1 MKAWIPRACLLPWLW
16 LSLAVQAE
24 VLVTHGYLSPLAA
37 DSAAAY
43 MKLDN
48 QGDGVVRLVG
58 AESPRAGEIRLQT
71 PIQRSGVIAMRPVKR
86 LVVPPG
92 GFALL
97 QPGELHLLLSA
108 ISPAL
113 QPGERVPLTLLF
125 DDGQRLSLELPV
137 RGSDAPQ

>member
-1 MKAWIPRACLLPWLW
+1 MKAWIPRLCILSWLC
-16 LSLAVQAE
+16 LSLAVKAE
-24 VLVTHGYLSPLAA
+24 VLVTNGYLSPQSA

-43 MKLDN
+43 MQLDN

-71 PIQRSGVIAMRPVKR
+71 QIQRSGEVSMRPVKR

-97 QPGELHLLLSA
+97 QPGELHLMLSA
-108 ISPAL
+108 IRPAL

-125 DDGQRLSLELPV
+125 DDGQRVSLELPV
-137 RGSDAPQ
+137 RAP